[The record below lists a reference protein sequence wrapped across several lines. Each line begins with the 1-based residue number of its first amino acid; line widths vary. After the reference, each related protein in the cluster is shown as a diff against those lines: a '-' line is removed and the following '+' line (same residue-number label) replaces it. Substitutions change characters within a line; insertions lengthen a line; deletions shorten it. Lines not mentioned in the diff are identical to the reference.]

1 MSSQEGEEHVW
12 GEEDERER
20 EKDRRRLFGL
30 FEKERERKKK
40 NWESDKLAFSIAN
53 LIKLP
58 ASLTLATLC
67 FFSRLLPVAISPFNL
82 GG

>member
-1 MSSQEGEEHVW
+1 MCG
-12 GEEDERER
+12 GRRMR
-20 EKDRRRLFGL
+20 EKGRRTEEGCLDFLR
-30 FEKERERKKK
+30 KRERKKK